1 VKIVEHKDDLADR
14 INILNIEA
22 DSELAKEMMEL
33 YSAKCHACQE
43 DRLSCTV
50 RPACKDRNFLN
61 LLIELGVEPQN
72 LPEFCYSQYLDQ
84 VRRYILDKRGR
95 GMKDKRLPIKD
106 LLSTLRVS
114 SIRHFNSK
122 FKKEWENYCKVN
134 ENNIML
140 VAGNGNIFH
149 FDFER
154 GIVLINPLNEPI
166 LEFNVF
172 KLYSDLFSQ
181 WHNLDAKVS
190 DITANWWVLTIEA
203 EGTFSKEEVASLRK
217 KTPRLFEVA
226 IVKKEKDSLIVE
238 VEAVIDNI
246 QPPVKI
252 SSLKNLFELVAG
264 LVEQT

>member
-1 VKIVEHKDDLADR
+1 MRIVEHKGDLAER
-14 INILNIEA
+14 IDILNIEA
-22 DSELAKEMMEL
+22 DSELAKDMMEL
-33 YSAKCHACQE
+33 YSVKCQACQE

-61 LLIELGVEPQN
+61 VLIELGVEPQN
-72 LPEFCYSQYLDQ
+72 LPKFCYSQYLDQ
-84 VRRYILDKRGR
+84 VRRYILDQRGR
-95 GMKDKRLPIKD
+95 VMKDKRLPIKD

-122 FKKEWENYCKVN
+122 FKKEWENYSKVN
-134 ENNIML
+134 ENNVML

-154 GIVLINPLNEPI
+154 GIVLINPLNEAI
-166 LEFNVF
+166 LDFNAF
-172 KLYSDLFSQ
+172 KLYSNLFSK
-181 WHNLDAKVS
+181 WFNLDARVS
-190 DITANWWVLTIEA
+190 DLTTNWWILTIEA
-203 EGTFSKEEVASLRK
+203 KGTFSKEEIGPLK
-217 KTPRLFEVA
+217 KNISRLFEVA
-226 IVKKEKDSLIVE
+226 IAKSEKDSLIVE
-238 VEAVIDNI
+238 VEAVVDNI